1 MHFYI
6 SYFFPWIHVVHI
18 SILCSPYKPS
28 KHHLF
33 GIIHAIRECWK
44 QSDFILC
51 FAPLALSVV
60 NARCEASTD
69 SWLVYCSLGSSALAP
84 NTAKFPAAVP
94 PLTQQPAVHS
104 ELGIVMTGTWE
115 RSSSASLD
123 ALLGFLAIKWS
134 VCGIQWTNEL
144 PVKRYKVPSSLVQ

>member
-1 MHFYI
+1 MWSIFRSSLLRI
-6 SYFFPWIHVVHI
+6 SPQNTTSLV
-18 SILCSPYKPS
+18 SSMQ
-28 KHHLF
+28 F
-33 GIIHAIRECWK
+33 GNAGNNLT
-44 QSDFILC
+44 SSSVS
-51 FAPLALSVV
+51 PLALSVV
-60 NARCEASTD
+60 NARCKASTD

-84 NTAKFPAAVP
+84 NTAKFPTAVP

-104 ELGIVMTGTWE
+104 ELGIVMTGTWG

-144 PVKRYKVPSSLVQ
+144 PVKRYKVPSSLVQWFTA